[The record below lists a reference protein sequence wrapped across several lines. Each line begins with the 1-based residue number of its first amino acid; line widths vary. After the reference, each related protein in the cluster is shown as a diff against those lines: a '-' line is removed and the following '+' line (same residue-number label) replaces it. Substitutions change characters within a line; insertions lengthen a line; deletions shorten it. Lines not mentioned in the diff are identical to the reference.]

1 MILILWNVSVAIYR
15 MPFFV
20 GLSSSLDDVCYYRDW
35 YEEGPIDRVLFV
47 CWPHTCTG
55 HNTRDSIKKRI
66 IYSPLFI
73 TKFAIYFPS
82 SALFAYPHHRHH
94 GRWNYLLV
102 TVFCLPPTVT
112 KWIYTRRHNN
122 YPQSDPGWSL
132 VVTRRMSRSDAGG
145 DRGTDK
151 FDEHVFIYFSHT
163 KYHFPV
169 PHQLRNRCPG
179 HNDAPRIRWLISGVA
194 VVVARGVLALF
205 PVLYTVSAITTP
217 HPRRKNNNGTRD
229 GEWV

>member
-1 MILILWNVSVAIYR
+1 MILILRNVSVAIYR
-15 MPFFV
+15 MLFFV

-55 HNTRDSIKKRI
+55 HNSRDSIKKRI

-73 TKFAIYFPS
+73 TKFAIYFSS
-82 SALFAYPHHRHH
+82 SALFAHPHHRHH

-163 KYHFPV
+163 KYHFQSHTNCETAARATTTHHEYGGWSLV
-169 PHQLRNRCPG
+169 WQLLLLVESSHSFLCFTR
-179 HNDAPRIRWLISGVA
+179 
-194 VVVARGVLALF
+194 F
-205 PVLYTVSAITTP
+205 PQ
-217 HPRRKNNNGTRD
+217 
-229 GEWV
+229 